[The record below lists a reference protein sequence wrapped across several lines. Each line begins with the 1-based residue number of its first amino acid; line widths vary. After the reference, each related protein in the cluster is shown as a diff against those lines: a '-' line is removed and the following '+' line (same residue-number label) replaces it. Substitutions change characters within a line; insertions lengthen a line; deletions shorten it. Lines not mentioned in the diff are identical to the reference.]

1 MSIKSSAFGRV
12 TLSGSDAEKFKK
24 QVAHGKPKKAAVEG
38 VKRGGEL
45 LREMQ
50 ASGGRV
56 VLKIKSA

>member
-24 QVAHGKPKKAAVEG
+24 QVSYGKPKPAAVKG
-38 VKRGGEL
+38 VKRGVEM

-50 ASGGRV
+50 ANNGRV
-56 VLKIKSA
+56 SFKIKRG